1 MPRFSRLYLPIAA
14 GFQCEAGTEPA
25 DESGTF
31 ASVGAAQCRPCRS
44 GSWGQGGAREC
55 ELCAKGKH
63 NVQAGSGHIDDCK
76 ECPAGKFT
84 GKPGANICEDC
95 RVDSFRPGA
104 DIRYT
109 ANFEAIQER
118 YTFNLTSDDCLSCLY
133 YPEHHC
139 SETGMS
145 FPGAHAGYF
154 AFQANESLMPQFSVC
169 NPFEACVATCP
180 PDVLNEAPPDYRL
193 CPHSFNNLSCTPGY
207 GGDRCSE
214 CASLPEGTDLNT
226 IECDSGVDTA
236 EEEVAFAV
244 AHSLGFYR
252 MNGYCLPCP
261 CTWVK
266 TWHMVTVIVLVL
278 VLFLMIVDYI
288 AQRVNHIS
296 TIVSPQP
303 STLHPPPSSSSS
315 SSSSAVAALLHC
327 THCRA
332 ARTALPLFLNH
343 PRPSTDGTA
352 HDIGQFFS
360 NAGFAAR
367 LGISVAERAQENTR
381 VPEHLQYRKRPKT
394 PHVRA
399 LEFKFD

>member
-1 MPRFSRLYLPIAA
+1 
-14 GFQCEAGTEPA
+14 
-25 DESGTF
+25 
-31 ASVGAAQCRPCRS
+31 
-44 GSWGQGGAREC
+44 
-55 ELCAKGKH
+55 
-63 NVQAGSGHIDDCK
+63 
-76 ECPAGKFT
+76 
-84 GKPGANICEDC
+84 
-95 RVDSFRPGA
+95 
-104 DIRYT
+104 
-109 ANFEAIQER
+109 
-118 YTFNLTSDDCLSCLY
+118 
-133 YPEHHC
+133 
-139 SETGMS
+139 MS

-315 SSSSAVAALLHC
+315 SSSSSLLLCCTVRTAALH
-327 THCRA
+327 
-332 ARTALPLFLNH
+332 ALLCLCSSIILVLLQMAPLMILV
-343 PRPSTDGTA
+343 S
-352 HDIGQFFS
+352 FFQTL
-360 NAGFAAR
+360 A
-367 LGISVAERAQENTR
+367 L
-381 VPEHLQYRKRPKT
+381 LLD
-394 PHVRA
+394 
-399 LEFKFD
+399 LEFPWPNGLKKILESLSIFNIVKDPKLHTFEHWNLSSIEFHGSGSKFLEP